1 MIDLISIINTANT
14 VGKSISSFYEYLTSR
29 SKTKNIE
36 KKFVFRELKNNL
48 ERLENRN
55 KENLKLEK
63 LILSLENEAYKK
75 ALKVDFDFNDLA
87 YKKDVVVSKEIL
99 IVKRNNRYLG
109 WNCER
114 LINNIDSKIE
124 VLKDLVS
131 YYDDINNT
139 NTNFKLKLS
148 NLYFQILLLVLLINQ
163 SNKK

>member
-1 MIDLISIINTANT
+1 MIDLISIINTANSL
-14 VGKSISSFYEYLTSR
+14 GKSMSSIYEYLTTK

-55 KENLKLEK
+55 KENLKLDK
-63 LILSLENEAYKK
+63 LIISLENEAYKK
-75 ALKVDFDFNDLA
+75 ALKVDFDFNALA
-87 YKKDVVVSKEIL
+87 GKKDAVVTNEIL
-99 IVKRNNRYLG
+99 IVKRNNRYIG

-114 LINNIDSKIE
+114 LISNIDSKIE
-124 VLKDLVS
+124 VLKDIVS
-131 YYDDINNT
+131 YYDDINNS